1 MGSICIS
8 DTLRAL
14 SDDKSLALF
23 NMVAFNML
31 QDTAVVMTRLGI
43 TKKQYYSKMNQLIN
57 AGLVMRKSGM
67 YFVTSL
73 GKVVYESH
81 TLIGQA
87 INNYLKL
94 KAIDSIETILP
105 DNGISTEDRRKV
117 IDILIESN
125 NLKSILLNYNVPSTQ
140 KDKIAEVPRISTP
153 ILSQ

>member
-1 MGSICIS
+1 
-8 DTLRAL
+8 
-14 SDDKSLALF
+14 
-23 NMVAFNML
+23 MVAFNML